1 MKAQI
6 FHEDAFNEFFE
17 PYVPAGCN
25 GDSFGG
31 IGLNGFGSDLEVVRK
46 IPEQFVWSVTEELG
60 EYWISPGLRY
70 VNRLNYLITSRPH
83 NFMPIEF
90 RSYKYRP
97 FLTEIGRKRLQ
108 LRLHKLLGV
117 SAFTEL

>member
-1 MKAQI
+1 MGAQI

-17 PYVPAGCN
+17 PYTPVGCS

-31 IGLNGFGSDLEVVRK
+31 LGLNCFGSDLDIVMTMAE
-46 IPEQFVWSVTEELG
+46 EYVWTVTEELG

-83 NFMPIEF
+83 NFIPIEF

-97 FLTEIGRKRLQ
+97 LLTKIGQKRLQ
-108 LRLHKLLGV
+108 GRLHKLLG
-117 SAFTEL
+117 SS